1 MLFESLKI
9 RGIALKNRIMVS
21 PMCQY
26 SYEGDFS
33 NCSGWTRT
41 DIGGK
46 KRRNLPKKQPKL
58 LFGLPGSWI
67 MDQQADS
74 LEIRNVLP
82 SRG

>member
-41 DIGGK
+41 DIGGQEASQSTKKAAETIIWLARQLDNGPTGGFFRNK
-46 KRRNLPKKQPKL
+46 KR
-58 LFGLPGSWI
+58 I
-67 MDQQADS
+67 A
-74 LEIRNVLP
+74 
-82 SRG
+82 